1 MFYEKQFII
10 SKLKLPLELTDVIKS
25 YLFYDI
31 VTGNKIKSYKLYKNK
46 LIEEVNSSLKCGYI
60 NGWWGSYLSSNLNND
75 AEDSDTEEDDPY
87 ENSICSGENCLK
99 CGNFKNISYNDNLYD
114 KLPEKIICNC

>member
-10 SKLKLPLELTDVIKS
+10 SKLKLPLELTDVVKS

-46 LIEEVNSSLKCGYI
+46 LIEEVNFSLKCGYV
-60 NGWWGSYLSSNLNND
+60 NGWWGSYLSYKLD
-75 AEDSDTEEDDPY
+75 EEDTDEDEPY
-87 ENSICSGENCLK
+87 DNSICSGENCLK

-114 KLPEKIICNC
+114 ILPEKIICNC